1 MKQANL
7 NPIYFSENITERDLI
22 LWEENHDKAKEEYY
36 ERKET
41 LSEDERGI

>member
-7 NPIYFSENITERDLI
+7 NPIYFSENITEQDLT
-22 LWEENHDKAKEEYY
+22 LWEENHEKAKQEYY
-36 ERKET
+36 EKKET